1 MSHQESG
8 PEVVVTVGHLKKNKN
23 EQHGHVQQHVE
34 EEVEADESLLDSY
47 SGDEGES
54 GSAEDSAVF
63 YNNGEEERIL
73 KKTQSD
79 NNAVETEKKKSVGSA
94 EAREKDRDAAS
105 ISRVDM
111 GSEYRTV

>member
-1 MSHQESG
+1 MR
-8 PEVVVTVGHLKKNKN
+8 
-23 EQHGHVQQHVE
+23 
-34 EEVEADESLLDSY
+34 LDSY

-79 NNAVETEKKKSVGSA
+79 NNAVETEKKKKSVGSA